1 MIKLIYKD
9 HVILSNFSEIC
20 YLKIKMIELIYSVIL
35 SNLSMGWLYN
45 IDTWYVFLS
54 ILKSSFLLSLITMNQ
69 GRFFSYY
76 YTEND

>member
-35 SNLSMGWLYN
+35 SNLSMG
-45 IDTWYVFLS
+45 
-54 ILKSSFLLSLITMNQ
+54 
-69 GRFFSYY
+69 
-76 YTEND
+76 